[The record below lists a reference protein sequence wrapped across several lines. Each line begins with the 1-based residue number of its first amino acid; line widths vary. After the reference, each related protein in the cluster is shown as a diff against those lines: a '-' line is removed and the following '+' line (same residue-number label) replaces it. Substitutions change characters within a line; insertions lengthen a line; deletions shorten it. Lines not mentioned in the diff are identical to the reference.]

1 MRTSLARS
9 GPMHA
14 ASLLAL
20 KRGSRASFRHGE
32 QGEWHRGQL
41 TLSEDE
47 ALLTCA
53 HYDAPAERQHT
64 ELSDVARVE
73 CSSVPGRGEGLR
85 LLLTSP
91 RPSDKLAEP
100 AGTGA
105 QQRDLFVVL
114 DAPEE
119 TRAAASALLELAV
132 GRGLQLATVAG
143 DAAAVRAA
151 RGEGA
156 EQGAEAEEPGVLER
170 GITSGPE
177 EAAPALILA
186 LNSSLT
192 LALALSQALIP
203 TLPLALA
210 LALALAHPS
219 CPNLAA

>member
-1 MRTSLARS
+1 
-9 GPMHA
+9 MHA

-53 HYDAPAERQHT
+53 YHDAPAERQHT

-100 AGTGA
+100 ADTGA

-156 EQGAEAEEPGVLER
+156 EQGAEEPGVLER
-170 GITSGPE
+170 GIASGPE
-177 EAAPALILA
+177 EAAPAL
-186 LNSSLT
+186 NS
-192 LALALSQALIP
+192 
-203 TLPLALA
+203 PLY
-210 LALALAHPS
+210 
-219 CPNLAA
+219 

>member
-1 MRTSLARS
+1 
-9 GPMHA
+9 MHA
-14 ASLLAL
+14 APLLAL

-53 HYDAPAERQHT
+53 HHDTPQHT

-73 CSSVPGRGEGLR
+73 CSSVPGRGEAVQ

-91 RPSDKLAEP
+91 RPSAKLAEP

-105 QQRDLFVVL
+105 RRRDLFVVL

-132 GRGLQLATVAG
+132 GRGLLLATVDG
-143 DAAAVRAA
+143 DAAAVRAG

-156 EQGAEAEEPGVLER
+156 EQGAEEPGVLD
-170 GITSGPE
+170 GIASGPE

-192 LALALSQALIP
+192 LALALSLALIP

-210 LALALAHPS
+210 LALALAPPS

>member
-1 MRTSLARS
+1 M
-9 GPMHA
+9 PA

-53 HYDAPAERQHT
+53 HHDAPAERQHT

-73 CSSVPGRGEGLR
+73 CSSVPGRGEGMR

-91 RPSDKLAEP
+91 RPSAKLAEP
-100 AGTGA
+100 ADTGA
-105 QQRDLFVVL
+105 RRRDLFVVL

-132 GRGLQLATVAG
+132 GRGLLLATVDG
-143 DAAAVRAA
+143 DAAAVRAG

-156 EQGAEAEEPGVLER
+156 EQGAEEPGVLD
-170 GITSGPE
+170 GIASGPE
-177 EAAPALILA
+177 EAAPALNLA
-186 LNSSLT
+186 LNSSLI
-192 LALALSQALIP
+192 LALAQGVTLIP
-203 TLPLALA
+203 TLALA
-210 LALALAHPS
+210 LALALAHTSPS
-219 CPNLAA
+219 PSPNHAA